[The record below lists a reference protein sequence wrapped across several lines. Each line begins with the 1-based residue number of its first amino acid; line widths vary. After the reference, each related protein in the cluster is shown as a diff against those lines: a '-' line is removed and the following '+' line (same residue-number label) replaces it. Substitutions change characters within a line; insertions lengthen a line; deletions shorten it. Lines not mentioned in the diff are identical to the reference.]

1 MENNE
6 NNFNNSVN
14 NESNVQEN
22 VNEEVQK
29 NSNKGKGLTI
39 VLVVIVIVLLL
50 AIGICIGLA
59 VSNKETK
66 IINNS
71 QENFEKKEEKT
82 SKKIDETKDW
92 VYDAEYGKDKKNKSI
107 DIYESDKNLIV
118 PFININSDDGNKVN
132 KEIEKLYNEAYETF
146 GAREEGTNSL
156 NILEYEYYIN
166 GNILSILI
174 KKDKVVLQGDGIIRY
189 ITYNFNL
196 DTLKLATLEETIK
209 ECGFNSENEVKE
221 KLQIAI
227 KNLGGESS
235 IFEGTDWDKERFF
248 INENGKLC
256 VIILPNEGYAEVV
269 LEIDKNAELNNKT
282 NNVTTPNTN
291 NNQAEYVTILNSINE
306 SNFKIMEIDK
316 LTGNIAKV
324 TDYNVAKK
332 IINEVKNYK
341 LEEKDAGYFQEM
353 NHITINYNNTNIY
366 FHYNDNIFAI
376 SKGGENENDQYK
388 CWISY
393 SNDTTGLQKI
403 ISENVNFETRQ
414 IIKKLSPS
422 GWAGSSMQEIR
433 LYDNGDV
440 YQVTYNGEGNTEQ
453 NIISSELIAKNAD
466 TIEEVMSGQAVE
478 GITVKGKNLEI
489 VEPNVCQWIS
499 FKKD

>member
-1 MENNE
+1 M
-6 NNFNNSVN
+6 
-14 NESNVQEN
+14 
-22 VNEEVQK
+22 
-29 NSNKGKGLTI
+29 
-39 VLVVIVIVLLL
+39 
-50 AIGICIGLA
+50 
-59 VSNKETK
+59 
-66 IINNS
+66 
-71 QENFEKKEEKT
+71 
-82 SKKIDETKDW
+82 
-92 VYDAEYGKDKKNKSI
+92 
-107 DIYESDKNLIV
+107 
-118 PFININSDDGNKVN
+118 
-132 KEIEKLYNEAYETF
+132 
-146 GAREEGTNSL
+146 
-156 NILEYEYYIN
+156 NILEY
-166 GNILSILI
+166 
-174 KKDKVVLQGDGIIRY
+174 
-189 ITYNFNL
+189 F
-196 DTLKLATLEETIK
+196 
-209 ECGFNSENEVKE
+209 
-221 KLQIAI
+221 
-227 KNLGGESS
+227 
-235 IFEGTDWDKERFF
+235 
-248 INENGKLC
+248 
-256 VIILPNEGYAEVV
+256 PNKIV
-269 LEIDKNAELNNKT
+269 
-282 NNVTTPNTN
+282 
-291 NNQAEYVTILNSINE
+291 QAILNSINE
-306 SNFKIMEIDK
+306 SNFKIMKIDK
-316 LTGNIAKV
+316 LTGNVAKV

-353 NHITINYNNTNIY
+353 NHIIINYNNTNIY

-376 SKGGENENDQYK
+376 SKGGETENDQYK

-478 GITVKGKNLEI
+478 GITIKGKNLEI